1 MLGDSVMRRWI
12 AIAGFIALLYAVLP
26 GCGGSDGETEPATEE
41 GSLPLESI
49 TTAAAQ
55 PEPPATPEGEPPSPS
70 MLRVGESFPMLRS
83 VTQTLTQNLPDG
95 RKVTQSTLQAML
107 TLRVEEMMADGR
119 RRIGV
124 RFDRVRYMSD
134 LGGEPIDFDSG
145 VPQGALPPEAEPYR
159 GLADN
164 GFSFW
169 AASNGAV
176 LELVGYGDF
185 LRRCVRDVPPEQ
197 HDQVLQ
203 KLAGLESGEALASL
217 VDDSLALV
225 ALSVDMNAPTT
236 GNQWMYR
243 RRMIRPVSVLLDAR
257 CTVSAVSERS
267 LEIDVA
273 GMLSPAAAYE
283 LVADSDPV
291 RVSARGGRSVGHV
304 TMDRR
309 SALPVQ
315 SRVEHYVDMLVQ
327 PPEGEPFEQ
336 RKHIVT
342 SLQALPTQTA
352 SATP

>member
-1 MLGDSVMRRWI
+1 MRRWI
-12 AIAGFIALLYAVLP
+12 ATAGLIASLFAALP
-26 GCGGSDGETEPATEE
+26 GCGWFGGEPEPADEE
-41 GSLPLESI
+41 ASLPLESI
-49 TTAAAQ
+49 TTAAAE
-55 PEPPATPEGEPPSPS
+55 PEPPAVPESEPPSPS
-70 MLRVGESFPMLRS
+70 ALRVGEAFPMLRS
-83 VTQTLTQNLPDG
+83 VTQTLTQNPPGG
-95 RKVTQSTLQAML
+95 RKVTHSTLQAML
-107 TLRVEEMMADGR
+107 TLRIEELTPDGR

-124 RFDRVRYMSD
+124 RYDRVRYMSD
-134 LGGEPIDFDSG
+134 LNGEPIDFDSG
-145 VPQGALPPEAEPYR
+145 VAQAALPPEAGPYR

-169 AASNGAV
+169 AAPNGAV

-185 LRRCVRDVPPEQ
+185 LRRCVRDVPPGQ

-203 KLAGLESGEALASL
+203 KLAGLEGGEALASL

-225 ALSVDMNAPTT
+225 ALSADTATPAA

-243 RRMIRPVSVLLDAR
+243 RRMIRPVSILLDAR
-257 CTVSAVSERS
+257 CTVSAVNEGS
-267 LEIDVA
+267 LEIDLA
-273 GMLSPAAAYE
+273 GILSPAAAYE
-283 LVADSDPV
+283 QLSDPEPV
-291 RVSARGGRSVGHV
+291 QVSARGGRSVGHV

-309 SALPVQ
+309 TGLPVQ

-327 PPEGEPFEQ
+327 PPDGEPFEQ